1 MSIPKPPSAG
11 ASLRQLPANRADL
24 VDAALKRLLQAVG
37 WDDVGHAGVALC
49 GALLGDGQ
57 FRLVDSAAAAVLMA
71 GHVNARQ
78 DALTAPSVLA
88 PPIVLVEPAAYG
100 VRVLQPLGNPGA
112 TTGLL
117 DARVGAEAWSSPDWQ
132 ENWARCVMLLDAKL
146 VSVRAADSL
155 QRAVDR
161 LERAERLQRA
171 LFAIADQA
179 NTDRE
184 MPEVMAALHRIVG
197 SLMYAENFY
206 IALYEPKTR
215 TLRFPYF
222 VDIADQD
229 VPSPQREF
237 SLDELHRSMTWHL
250 VVGGRAL
257 RGPPGA
263 LAAQVDGKIVEVGPE
278 CVDWLGVPLLR
289 AGSVVGGI
297 VVQSYKD
304 SERFSEQDQALL
316 TYVAQ
321 HILTALERRRVHE
334 ELERRV
340 EERTDALREAN
351 RVLQQQVLERQ
362 RGERLQA
369 ALFRIAELANTTDS
383 LDEFY
388 AAVHRVVGGL
398 LNARNFYIALASDD
412 RGELGFPYSVD
423 EFDHERKAR
432 KPGRGLT
439 EYVLNHGTA
448 LLVDRDGIER
458 LRMSGDVVS
467 FGSQSVC
474 WLGVPLICADKPVG
488 VLAVQSY
495 SEDYRYTARDQELLT
510 FVSYHIANA
519 LERKRS
525 AESLKHAYAELEQR
539 VAERTGELA
548 AANRDLREQI
558 AYRESIERQLKHET
572 LHDSLTGLP
581 NRTLFLERLE
591 LALDRYRR
599 DAQRPFAV
607 LFLDLD
613 RFKIINDSVGHLVG
627 DDLLYEVGGRIA
639 GCLNPGDVAA
649 RLGGDE
655 FAILLHDV
663 PQPDTAMAFAARIID
678 ALNAPI
684 RLGPKEVF
692 TSTSIGIA
700 LASSRYAKA
709 EELLRDADVAMYRA
723 KAEGRHRYAL
733 FDERLHQ
740 EALRLLEVENDLRR
754 AVARGELEPYF
765 QPIVRLSDRGIV
777 GYEALVRWR
786 HPERGV
792 LLPAE
797 FLGVAEEGG
806 LAEQIDWQMFERVCA
821 IAPALTAQGGFVS
834 INLTA
839 RHFRLSELDRELF
852 AILDRNGVLPSRIRI
867 EVTERALLENPAQ
880 VKQILVNLRRR
891 GVSVALDD
899 FGTGYSSLSYLHQY
913 PLQALKI
920 DRSFVAELKPR
931 EDASSSAVVRA
942 ILALAGSLGMQVI
955 AEGIE
960 TETQHEALEVLGC
973 EFGQGFLF
981 GRPQPAEH
989 WLAGG

>member
-1 MSIPKPPSAG
+1 
-11 ASLRQLPANRADL
+11 
-24 VDAALKRLLQAVG
+24 
-37 WDDVGHAGVALC
+37 VA
-49 GALLGDGQ
+49 
-57 FRLVDSAAAAVLMA
+57 
-71 GHVNARQ
+71 
-78 DALTAPSVLA
+78 
-88 PPIVLVEPAAYG
+88 
-100 VRVLQPLGNPGA
+100 
-112 TTGLL
+112 
-117 DARVGAEAWSSPDWQ
+117 
-132 ENWARCVMLLDAKL
+132 
-146 VSVRAADSL
+146 
-155 QRAVDR
+155 
-161 LERAERLQRA
+161 
-171 LFAIADQA
+171 
-179 NTDRE
+179 
-184 MPEVMAALHRIVG
+184 
-197 SLMYAENFY
+197 
-206 IALYEPKTR
+206 
-215 TLRFPYF
+215 
-222 VDIADQD
+222 
-229 VPSPQREF
+229 
-237 SLDELHRSMTWHL
+237 
-250 VVGGRAL
+250 
-257 RGPPGA
+257 
-263 LAAQVDGKIVEVGPE
+263 
-278 CVDWLGVPLLR
+278 
-289 AGSVVGGI
+289 
-297 VVQSYKD
+297 
-304 SERFSEQDQALL
+304 
-316 TYVAQ
+316 
-321 HILTALERRRVHE
+321 
-334 ELERRV
+334 
-340 EERTDALREAN
+340 ERTDALREAN

-369 ALFRIAELANTTDS
+369 ALFRIAELANTTES

-388 AAVHRVVGGL
+388 AALHRVIGGL

-412 RGELGFPYSVD
+412 RNELRFPYSVD
-423 EFDHERKAR
+423 EFDHERR
-432 KPGRGLT
+432 TRRPGRGLT

-448 LLVDRDGIER
+448 LLVDRPGIER
-458 LRMSGDVVS
+458 LHAIGDVAS
-467 FGSQSVC
+467 IGTQSTC
-474 WLGVPLICADKPVG
+474 WLGVPLICADRAVG

-495 SEDYRYTARDQELLT
+495 SEDYGYTPRDQELLT

-525 AESLKHAYAELEQR
+525 AESLKSAYAELEQR

-548 AANRDLREQI
+548 AANRDLREQM

-599 DAQRPFAV
+599 DPRHPFAV

-613 RFKIINDSVGHLVG
+613 RFKVINDSVGHLVG

-639 GCLNPGDVAA
+639 GCLDAEDVAA

-663 PQPDTAMAFAARIID
+663 VDPERAMNFAARIIQS
-678 ALNAPI
+678 LNAPI

-700 LASSRYAKA
+700 LCSPRYAKA

-754 AVARGELEPYF
+754 AIARGELEPYF
-765 QPIVRLSDRGIV
+765 QPIVRLSDRSLV

-792 LLPAE
+792 LLPGD
-797 FLGVAEEGG
+797 FLPVAEDSGS
-806 LAEQIDWQMFERVCA
+806 AEQIDWQMFERVCA
-821 IAPALTAQGGFVS
+821 IAPALTAQGGFIS

-839 RHFRLSELDRELF
+839 RHFRVSDLDRELF
-852 AILDRNGVLPSRIRI
+852 AILDRNGVMPSRIRI

-880 VKQILVNLRRR
+880 VKQILDGLRRR
-891 GVSVALDD
+891 GISVALDD

-920 DRSFVAELKPR
+920 DRSFVAEMRPY
-931 EDASSSAVVRA
+931 DDGSSSAVVRA
-942 ILALAGSLGMQVI
+942 ILAMAGSLGMQVI

-960 TETQHEALEVLGC
+960 TEAQQQALEALGC

-989 WLAGG
+989 WLGMGL

>member
-11 ASLRQLPANRADL
+11 ANLRQPSGARADL

-49 GALLGDGQ
+49 GALLGEGQ

-78 DALTAPSVLA
+78 DMLAAAPVLA
-88 PPIVLVEPAAYG
+88 PPIVLIESAAYQ

-117 DARVGAEAWSSPDWQ
+117 DARITAEAWSNPDWQ
-132 ENWARCVMLLDAKL
+132 EGWARCVLLLDAKL

-155 QRAVDR
+155 QRAVER

-206 IALYEPKTR
+206 IALYDAKSR

-222 VDIADQD
+222 VDVADQD
-229 VPSPQREF
+229 VPPPQREF

-250 VVGGRAL
+250 VVGG
-257 RGPPGA
+257 
-263 LAAQVDGKIVEVGPE
+263 
-278 CVDWLGVPLLR
+278 
-289 AGSVVGGI
+289 
-297 VVQSYKD
+297 
-304 SERFSEQDQALL
+304 
-316 TYVAQ
+316 
-321 HILTALERRRVHE
+321 
-334 ELERRV
+334 
-340 EERTDALREAN
+340 
-351 RVLQQQVLERQ
+351 
-362 RGERLQA
+362 
-369 ALFRIAELANTTDS
+369 
-383 LDEFY
+383 
-388 AAVHRVVGGL
+388 L
-398 LNARNFYIALASDD
+398 LNARNFYIALATDD
-412 RGELGFPYSVD
+412 RGELRFPYSVD
-423 EFDHERKAR
+423 EFDHERKTR

-448 LLVDRDGIER
+448 LLLDRDGIEGLR
-458 LRMSGDVVS
+458 LSGDVVS

-474 WLGVPLICADKPVG
+474 WLGVPLICADKAVG

-525 AESLKHAYAELEQR
+525 GESLKHAYAELEQR

-639 GCLNPGDVAA
+639 GCLNQGDVAA

-663 PQPDTAMAFAARIID
+663 LQPDRATAFAARIIE

-700 LASSRYAKA
+700 LASSRYSKA

-754 AVARGELEPYF
+754 AIVRAELEPYF
-765 QPIVRLSDRGIV
+765 QPIVRLSDLGVV

-797 FLGVAEEGG
+797 FLGVAEESG

-834 INLTA
+834 VNLTA

-880 VKQILVNLRRR
+880 VKQILVNLRKR

-920 DRSFVAELKPR
+920 DRSFVAELRPR
-931 EDASSSAVVRA
+931 EDASSTAVVRA

-960 TETQHEALEVLGC
+960 TPTQQEALEALGC

-989 WLAGG
+989 WLGGSS